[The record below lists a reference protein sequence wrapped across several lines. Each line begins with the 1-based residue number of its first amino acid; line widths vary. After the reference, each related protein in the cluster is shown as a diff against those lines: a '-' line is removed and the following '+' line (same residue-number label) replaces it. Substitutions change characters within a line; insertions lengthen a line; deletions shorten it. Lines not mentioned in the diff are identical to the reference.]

1 MNPLFALFMAGALGP
16 ASAPVPGVD
25 ATGLRKDGYVLL
37 LSPGVLAL
45 EVRDPDFRMYAWG
58 LSGGRLFTGAKRFAT
73 IFGGF
78 FEHNLWV
85 NRLDPER
92 GDRAAA
98 LNFIRLGP
106 ELRLGGSSERVFGY
120 GLARLGI
127 DIVAARGAPGLAS
140 FMVTGGAGIMAALTR
155 SRRLLLAFEPA
166 IDYSVPYDLALFR
179 ARVLV
184 GVRF

>member
-1 MNPLFALFMAGALGP
+1 LTP
-16 ASAPVPGVD
+16 
-25 ATGLRKDGYVLL
+25 TGLRKDGYVLL

-127 DIVAARGAPGLAS
+127 DIVAARGAPGAGLVHGYWRRRHHGRIDAKSAS
-140 FMVTGGAGIMAALTR
+140 LTR
-155 SRRLLLAFEPA
+155 LRAGDRLQR
-166 IDYSVPYDLALFR
+166 SV
-179 ARVLV
+179 
-184 GVRF
+184 